1 MEALYTREEFQKQSI
16 DFRIGAIVSDGMWWS
31 IDKWKKA
38 AKVSEEDLYEW
49 IDKELSKGALIQS
62 KTGAKSYRFPLTSI
76 KEWYSKNNI
85 ILGAQLVDFLF
96 PPRIWD
102 DMTETEGFLKAPLRE
117 IGTVTFS
124 CSSNVAREVIEAL
137 KGIAR
142 VRESEPGKYRA
153 YSLSS
158 AYTKKVIE
166 NVFNEQKSSDIGKV
180 HSRLYSTRRE
190 MADFT
195 PEFIQGLILFYKRF
209 GKTLMKGSMDTIRI
223 YLPDPEDQES
233 QVIYWVISAVEKFD
247 EKSSVPFSGYL
258 NSALR
263 HWPYDLPYAHL
274 GKDLSDFQRKRSK
287 AINTLKKTNED
298 TDKNFTNLEI
308 AEQMGVPVSE
318 FNELEE
324 KHRVWLGARTAT
336 TLTWDESSDEKLV
349 KDDYTNGSPVDFSDP
364 SDIALANKL
373 SVSVISAAINTGLFD
388 DALSVI
394 SQIDSSEINM
404 GTIGNVSSEYIQ
416 ELGSIIGVDNE

>member
-1 MEALYTREEFQKQSI
+1 
-16 DFRIGAIVSDGMWWS
+16 
-31 IDKWKKA
+31 
-38 AKVSEEDLYEW
+38 
-49 IDKELSKGALIQS
+49 
-62 KTGAKSYRFPLTSI
+62 
-76 KEWYSKNNI
+76 
-85 ILGAQLVDFLF
+85 
-96 PPRIWD
+96 
-102 DMTETEGFLKAPLRE
+102 
-117 IGTVTFS
+117 
-124 CSSNVAREVIEAL
+124 
-137 KGIAR
+137 
-142 VRESEPGKYRA
+142 
-153 YSLSS
+153 
-158 AYTKKVIE
+158 
-166 NVFNEQKSSDIGKV
+166 
-180 HSRLYSTRRE
+180 
-190 MADFT
+190 
-195 PEFIQGLILFYKRF
+195 
-209 GKTLMKGSMDTIRI
+209 MKGSMDTIRI